1 MKVKGNGSMYQTSTL
16 KEKYKLFIHILIPI
30 LVTQVGLNLM
40 TFVDTMMSGR
50 AGAYDLAGVAI
61 GSSLWVPV
69 YTGLSGILL
78 AITPIIAQYVG
89 ARQTDK
95 VPYSV
100 MQGIYISVFIAIV
113 VALIGAIVLN
123 PILGLMKLESEVREI
138 AKDYL
143 IGLSFGIVP
152 LFIYTV
158 LRSFIDALGHTR
170 VTMIITLT
178 SLPINVIF
186 NYLLIFGR
194 FGFPELG
201 GAGAGYAT
209 AITYWLI
216 VIISVWIVVRQ
227 TPFNEYRVLRK
238 FYSISLSSW
247 SEILKLGLP
256 IGFAIFFETS
266 IFSAVTLLMSEFN
279 TITIAAHQVAINFS
293 SLLYMIPLSISMALT
308 IVVGFEVGA
317 KRFSDAKH
325 YSVIGLCNAVFMALV
340 CAAIILVFQEPI
352 AKMYSTNTS
361 VIELTT
367 QFLIYAIFFQLSDA
381 IAAPIQGALRG
392 YKDVNTT
399 FVMTLISYWVIGLPV
414 GYALANFTSFGAF
427 GYWIGLIVGLAA
439 GAITLSGRLII
450 VQKKAT
456 KLKFNM
462 D

>member
-1 MKVKGNGSMYQTSTL
+1 MEGKRKDTMNQTFNL
-16 KEKYKLFIHILIPI
+16 KEKNKLFFQILFPI
-30 LVTQVGLNLM
+30 LVTQIGLNLM
-40 TFVDTMMSGR
+40 NFVDTMMSGR

-69 YTGLSGILL
+69 YTGLTGILL

-89 ARQTDK
+89 AKQRDK

-100 MQGIYISVFIAIV
+100 MQGVYISVVIALV
-113 VALIGAIVLN
+113 VTVIGGFLLN
-123 PILGLMKLESEVREI
+123 PILDLMKLESEVREI
-138 AKDYL
+138 AKEYL

-152 LFIYTV
+152 LFIYSV

-170 VTMIITLT
+170 VTMIITLS

-186 NYLLIFGR
+186 NYLLIFGK

-216 VIISVWIVVRQ
+216 VVLSIWIILSR
-227 TPFNEYRVLRK
+227 TPFSEYRVFGKL
-238 FYSISLSSW
+238 YSVSFSSW
-247 SEILKLGLP
+247 GEILKLGLP

-266 IFSAVTLLMSEFN
+266 IFSAVTLLMSEFS

-293 SLLYMIPLSISMALT
+293 TLLYMIPLSISMALT
-308 IVVGFEVGA
+308 IVVGYEIGA
-317 KRFSDAKH
+317 KRFNDAKQ
-325 YSVIGLCNAVFMALV
+325 YSLLGICIAVVMALV
-340 CAAIILVFQEPI
+340 CASIIIVLQEPI
-352 AKMYSTNTS
+352 AKMYSTDTA

-414 GYALANFTSFGAF
+414 GYALANLTTLGAF

-439 GAITLSGRLII
+439 GAITLSGRLLS
-450 VQKKAT
+450 VQRKTARLDLGT
-456 KLKFNM
+456 E
-462 D
+462 

>member
-1 MKVKGNGSMYQTSTL
+1 MNQTFSL
-16 KEKYKLFIHILIPI
+16 KEKYTLFFHILFPI
-30 LVTQVGLNLM
+30 LVTQVGLNLIN
-40 TFVDTMMSGR
+40 FVDTMMSGR
-50 AGAYDLAGVAI
+50 AGANDLAGVAI

-69 YTGLSGILL
+69 YTGLSGILV

-89 ARQTDK
+89 AKQRDK
-95 VPYSV
+95 VPFSV
-100 MQGIYISVFIAIV
+100 MQGVYISIVIAIV
-113 VALIGAIVLN
+113 VAVIGGFVLD
-123 PILGLMKLESEVREI
+123 PILGTMKLESEVREI
-138 AKDYL
+138 AKEYV

-152 LFIYTV
+152 LFVYSV

-170 VTMIITLT
+170 VSMIITLS
-178 SLPINVIF
+178 SLPINVVF
-186 NYLLIFGR
+186 NYLLIFGK

-216 VIISVWIVVRQ
+216 VIIAVWIILTR
-227 TPFNEYRVLRK
+227 TPFVEYRVFRK
-238 FYSISLSSW
+238 FFPVSLRSW
-247 SEILKLGLP
+247 GEILKLGLP

-279 TITIAAHQVAINFS
+279 TTTIAAHQVAINFS

-317 KRFSDAKH
+317 NRFMDAKQ
-325 YSVIGLCNAVFMALV
+325 YSVIGICIAVLMALV
-340 CAAIILVFQEPI
+340 CATIIFVFQEPI
-352 AKMYSTNTS
+352 AKMYSTNAA
-361 VIELTT
+361 VIKLTT

-414 GYALANFTSFGAF
+414 GYVLTQYTYLGAF

-450 VQKKAT
+450 VQKKAARIELST
-456 KLKFNM
+456 

>member
-1 MKVKGNGSMYQTSTL
+1 MNQTFNLT
-16 KEKYKLFIHILIPI
+16 EKYKLFVHILFPI
-30 LVTQVGLNLM
+30 LITQVGLNLIN
-40 TFVDTMMSGR
+40 FVDTMMSGR
-50 AGAYDLAGVAI
+50 AGANDLAGVAI

-69 YTGLSGILL
+69 YTGLSGILV

-89 ARQTDK
+89 AKQRDK

-100 MQGIYISVFIAIV
+100 IQGVYISIVIALVVAIV
-113 VALIGAIVLN
+113 GSFVLD
-123 PILGLMKLESEVREI
+123 PILDLMKLESEVREI
-138 AKDYL
+138 AKEYI

-152 LFIYTV
+152 LFVYSV

-170 VTMIITLT
+170 VSMIITLS
-178 SLPINVIF
+178 SLPINVLF
-186 NYLLIFGR
+186 NYLLIFGKL
-194 FGFPELG
+194 GFPELG

-216 VIISVWIVVRQ
+216 VIIAVWIILNR
-227 TPFNEYRVLRK
+227 TPFVEYRVFRK
-238 FYSISLSSW
+238 LYAVSLPSW
-247 SEILKLGLP
+247 GEILKLGLP

-266 IFSAVTLLMSEFN
+266 IFSAVTLLMSQFN

-317 KRFSDAKH
+317 NRFKDAKQ
-325 YSVIGLCNAVFMALV
+325 YSVLGICIAVVMALV
-340 CAAIILVFQEPI
+340 CAMIILVFQEPI
-352 AKMYSTNTS
+352 SKMYSTNVA

-414 GYALANFTSFGAF
+414 GYVLAQYTNLGAF

-439 GAITLSGRLII
+439 GAITLSGRLLI
-450 VQKKAT
+450 VQKKVAQVELG
-456 KLKFNM
+456 KE
-462 D
+462 

>member
-1 MKVKGNGSMYQTSTL
+1 MNQTFNL
-16 KEKYKLFIHILIPI
+16 KEKNKLFFQILFPI
-30 LVTQVGLNLM
+30 LVTQIGLNLM
-40 TFVDTMMSGR
+40 NFVDTMMSGR

-69 YTGLSGILL
+69 YTGLTGILL

-89 ARQTDK
+89 AKQRDK

-100 MQGIYISVFIAIV
+100 MQGVYISVVIALV
-113 VALIGAIVLN
+113 VTVIGGFLLN
-123 PILGLMKLESEVREI
+123 PILDLMKLESEVREI
-138 AKDYL
+138 AKEYL

-152 LFIYTV
+152 LFIYSV

-170 VTMIITLT
+170 VTMIITLS

-186 NYLLIFGR
+186 NYLLIFGK

-216 VIISVWIVVRQ
+216 VVLSIWIILSR
-227 TPFNEYRVLRK
+227 TPFSEYRVFGKL
-238 FYSISLSSW
+238 YSVSFSSW
-247 SEILKLGLP
+247 GEILKLGLP

-266 IFSAVTLLMSEFN
+266 IFSAVTLLMSEFS

-293 SLLYMIPLSISMALT
+293 TLLYMIPLSISMALT
-308 IVVGFEVGA
+308 IVVGYEIGA
-317 KRFSDAKH
+317 KRFNDAKQ
-325 YSVIGLCNAVFMALV
+325 YSLLGICIAVVMALV
-340 CAAIILVFQEPI
+340 CASIIIVLQEPI
-352 AKMYSTNTS
+352 AKMYSTDTA

-414 GYALANFTSFGAF
+414 GYALANLTTLGAF

-439 GAITLSGRLII
+439 GAITLSGRLLS
-450 VQKKAT
+450 VQRKTARLDLGT
-456 KLKFNM
+456 E
-462 D
+462 